1 VITTTFPESSCCR
14 LIFRFYAVELS
25 PSRPKD
31 IRVQSTDVLHCGV
44 SLSTLLPLFPLDLV
58 LLPGAT
64 LPLHIFEPRYREMI
78 GECLAQKHEFGVVRV
93 EILSEAGGQMKEQ
106 RVADVGC
113 TAQIVS
119 VPKTY
124 DDGRL
129 DILIRGMQR
138 FEILRVDTSRAFLQ
152 ADVVYLP
159 DKSISPAVDDMTK
172 AITLHGEILTLA
184 GAQAESS
191 ATIEEGLLS
200 YHLASSLP
208 LDLSFKQRLLEMS
221 SESERIQALISFFE
235 SVLPNLRRATHVRK
249 KAGGNGHVI

>member
-1 VITTTFPESSCCR
+1 MSS
-14 LIFRFYAVELS
+14 
-25 PSRPKD
+25 
-31 IRVQSTDVLHCGV
+31 
-44 SLSTLLPLFPLDLV
+44 LLPLFPLDLV

-78 GECLAQKHEFGVVRV
+78 GECLAQKREFGVVRV
-93 EILSEAGGQMKEQ
+93 EILADVKEQ

-129 DILIRGMQR
+129 DILVRGMQR
-138 FEILRVDTSRAFLQ
+138 FEILRVDTTRAFLQ
-152 ADVVYLP
+152 ADVLYLQ
-159 DKSISPAVDDMTK
+159 DKSTSLPVDDMTK
-172 AITLHGEILTLA
+172 AITLHAEILTLA
-184 GAQAESS
+184 GGQPESS
-191 ATIEEGLLS
+191 ATIEEGSLS
-200 YHLASSLP
+200 FHLASSLP
-208 LDLSFKQRLLEMS
+208 LDLDFKQRIIQMS
-221 SESERIQALISFFE
+221 SERERIQALILFFE